1 MERLI
6 TIKMIKAV
14 LQEVANGL
22 TSNLFIMGKKG
33 AESKMMSKLLV
44 QETEIMVLALTEIET
59 WKL

>member
-14 LQEVANGL
+14 LYEVANGL
-22 TSNLFIMGKKG
+22 TSNLFIMGKKR
-33 AESKMMSKLLV
+33 AELKMMSKILV
-44 QETEIMVLALTEIET
+44 KETKIMVLALTEIET